1 MKAFSGRI
9 ALAFAALAPLLVVVG
24 DSVAQDPTGVS
35 SSIEQTASIS
45 PEEKLTYAASAV
57 QEIKDAVKIIEKLIE
72 QTQAKK
78 DSDADAV
85 QCLVN
90 RLTSVTA
97 LLQVAEGSELALK
110 SALNDGEDERANHE
124 FRKIATARSKTRML
138 LAEAQRCASDTKLE
152 SGRTQVDWETVLQ
165 DDDEF
170 LEPEIDDLDLDPQP
184 PSVTPFM

>member
-1 MKAFSGRI
+1 MNAFSGRI
-9 ALAFAALAPLLVVVG
+9 ALAFAALAPLLVVMG

-35 SSIEQTASIS
+35 SSLEQTASTS
-45 PEEKLTYAASAV
+45 PEEKLAYAASSV
-57 QEIKDAVKIIEKLIE
+57 QEIKDAVKIIEKLLE

-90 RLTSVTA
+90 RLTSVRA
-97 LLQVAEGSELALK
+97 LLQVAEGAETSLK
-110 SALNDGEDERANHE
+110 EALNSGEEERANHE
-124 FRKIATARSKTRML
+124 FRKIAVARTKTRVL

-152 SGRTQVDWETVLQ
+152 SGRTTIDWDTVLQ
-165 DDDEF
+165 DDDDF
-170 LEPEIDDLDLDPQP
+170 PEPEIDDLDLDPQP